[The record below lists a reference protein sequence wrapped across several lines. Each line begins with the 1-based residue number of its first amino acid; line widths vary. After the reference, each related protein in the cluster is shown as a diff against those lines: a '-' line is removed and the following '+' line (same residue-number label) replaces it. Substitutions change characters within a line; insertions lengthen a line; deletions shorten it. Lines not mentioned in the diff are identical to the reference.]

1 MKDGDG
7 YSQEEQQVYRTFN
20 NVNLGL
26 LVFFNNQA
34 IHKRNLDK
42 LSFSIYILSCIQ
54 EIIEIYQK

>member
-7 YSQEEQQVYRTFN
+7 YSQEEQQVYRAFN
-20 NVNLGL
+20 SVNLGL